1 VRTYPESA
9 ADVDAS
15 LLREEGGVAVSC
27 GHLSD
32 DDTAEV
38 DVERVE
44 RQLVVV
50 AGRATERTVVV
61 AAERVHLH
69 VYTRDAPVV

>member
-1 VRTYPESA
+1 M
-9 ADVDAS
+9 
-15 LLREEGGVAVSC
+15 AVSC

-44 RQLVVV
+44 GQLVVV